1 MNDTYIVERLDI
13 AALQRQL
20 QTRLFGRQEH
30 MVYFPAVDSTNT
42 QAMQLALNEAEEGVV
57 VVTDNQYAGRGRQG
71 HQWVDVSGCNA
82 ITSLVLRPHFVPYLL
97 VMLAALAV
105 VDAINEVCAI
115 TATIKWP
122 NDVLIEERKVAGIL
136 IETSRDRAGRMVA
149 IMGIG
154 VNVNAHPAS
163 SIQEPAEHAALLTRA
178 TCLEAICGHK
188 VSRERFIASLLRF
201 IETSYVALQNEVAQE
216 AAALHPDSM
225 VSASQRVHER
235 WRSSLSTLGRTIE
248 VRQGGTVLSG
258 IAEDVNDNGELLLRL
273 STGTQISITWGEI
286 GYPTE

>member
-1 MNDTYIVERLDI
+1 MNDTYIAERLDI
-13 AALQRQL
+13 VALQRQL
-20 QTRLFGRQEH
+20 QTRLFGRQER
-30 MVYFPAVDSTNT
+30 MVYFPTVDSTNT
-42 QAMQLALNEAEEGVV
+42 QAMQLALNDAEEGVV

-71 HQWVDVSGCNA
+71 HQWVDVSGCNS
-82 ITSLVLRPHFVPYLL
+82 ITSLVLRPRFAPYLL

-105 VDAINEVCAI
+105 VDAINEVCGI
-115 TATIKWP
+115 PATIKWP

-136 IETSRDRAGRMVA
+136 IETSRDATGRMVA

-163 SIQEPAEHAALLTRA
+163 RIQEPAEHEALLARA
-178 TCLEAICGHK
+178 TCLEATCGHK

-201 IETSYVALQNEVAQE
+201 TETSYVALHDEVTHGI
-216 AAALHPDSM
+216 AATHPDS
-225 VSASQRVHER
+225 VIPASQGVRER
-235 WRSSLSTLGRTIE
+235 WRSHLSTLGRTVE
-248 VRQGGTVLSG
+248 VRQGGTILSG
-258 IAEDVNDNGELLLRL
+258 VAEDVNDNGELLLRL